1 MTASPP
7 IPAPRPE
14 RMKHASRP
22 PLRGIELGITCAVHA
37 LAVAA
42 GALAF
47 NWQDTGEEG
56 RKPLPQI
63 VLVAMHDQDQPP
75 AAPKAATAPDT
86 SRPAP
91 LASRPVAIQPEA
103 PALAMP
109 QDDEAPAPPAQPEGH
124 EAPAQD
130 VQSYRRAIMARLEA
144 WRFYPDAALRRDWQG
159 SGVVLFRI
167 ERSGRLLD
175 ATIANSTGH
184 GALDKAAL
192 GIVQRAAPFPAIPDS
207 LPDELAITMPVT
219 FLLDH
224 PSGAQP

>member
-1 MTASPP
+1 
-7 IPAPRPE
+7 
-14 RMKHASRP
+14 MKHASRP

-63 VLVAMHDQDQPP
+63 MLVAMHDQDQTP
-75 AAPKAATAPDT
+75 ASAKAAAAADT
-86 SRPAP
+86 PKPAP
-91 LASRPVAIQPEA
+91 LASRPALIRSDDPM
-103 PALAMP
+103 PALP
-109 QDDEAPAPPAQPEGH
+109 QDDEAPAPPAAPEGR
-124 EAPAQD
+124 EAPAQE

-144 WRFYPDAALRRDWQG
+144 RRFYPDVALRRDWQG
-159 SGVVLFRI
+159 SGAVLFRI

-207 LPDELAITMPVT
+207 LPDELAITMPVA
-219 FLLDH
+219 FLLEH